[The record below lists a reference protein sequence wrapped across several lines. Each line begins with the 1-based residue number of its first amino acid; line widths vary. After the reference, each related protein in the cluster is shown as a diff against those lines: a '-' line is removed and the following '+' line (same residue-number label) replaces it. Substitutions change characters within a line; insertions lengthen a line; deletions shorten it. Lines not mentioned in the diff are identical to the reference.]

1 VALGA
6 VATRTLSACG
16 ETTSTSAGG
25 TGGGGGGAL
34 RPVKLG
40 FISLTDMSPL
50 AIAKEKGI
58 FEKYGLDVTLENGKS
73 WPTVRDKILN
83 GEFDGAHCLYSMP
96 LSLAT
101 GISKIEGDQA
111 KAKSMRIAMGLNQ
124 NGQAITLAKDLKD
137 AGYGD
142 PKKAA
147 DVIKEKG
154 AKSFGQTFPGGTHD
168 TWLRYWMK
176 AGGLDWKANG
186 IELKPVPPPEMFN
199 NLNQENIRGYC
210 VGEPWNARAVM
221 KDKGF
226 TTISTHDLWLDHPE
240 KALVVNEKFAT
251 EKKDV
256 LKDVMK
262 AIMEACQWGDKVE
275 NVPDLAKMIGV
286 EKYVNAQPAEIEG
299 RLKGEYDFG
308 LGTGT
313 KNIGDGRMRFWN
325 DGKVTAPMKGY
336 AIWFMAQY
344 VRLGHLTALPDVKAL
359 ADQIV
364 LSDLYAEVAS
374 EMKVTVPDDMKPFQV
389 TLDKAMFDPAKP
401 EEEAKRP

>member
-1 VALGA
+1 MALGA
-6 VATRTLSACG
+6 VAAKTLTACG
-16 ETTSTSAGG
+16 DTASTSAGG
-25 TGGGGGGAL
+25 AGGGGGG
-34 RPVKLG
+34 RKVTLG

-58 FEKYGLDVTLENGKS
+58 FAKYNLDVTLENGKS

-96 LSLAT
+96 FSLAT

-124 NGQAITLAKDLKD
+124 NGQAITLAKDLAE

-147 DVIKEKG
+147 EVIKAKG

-226 TTISTHDLWLDHPE
+226 TTIATNDVWLHHPE

-262 AIMEACQWGDKVE
+262 AVMEACQWLDKVE
-275 NVPDLAKMIGV
+275 NVPETAKIIGV

-299 RLKGEYDFG
+299 RLKGEYDYG

-313 KNIGDGRMRFWN
+313 VNIGDARMRFWR
-325 DGKVTAPMKGY
+325 DGIVTAPMKSY
-336 AIWFMAQY
+336 SIWFMTQF
-344 VRLGHLTALPDVKAL
+344 VRFGHLTALPDVKAL

-364 LSDLYAEVAS
+364 LTDLYAEVAS
-374 EMKVTVPDDMKPFQV
+374 EMKVTVPEDMKPFEV
-389 TLDKAMFDPAKP
+389 TLDKVTFDPTKP

>member
-1 VALGA
+1 
-6 VATRTLSACG
+6 
-16 ETTSTSAGG
+16 
-25 TGGGGGGAL
+25 
-34 RPVKLG
+34 
-40 FISLTDMSPL
+40 
-50 AIAKEKGI
+50 
-58 FEKYGLDVTLENGKS
+58 
-73 WPTVRDKILN
+73 
-83 GEFDGAHCLYSMP
+83 
-96 LSLAT
+96 
-101 GISKIEGDQA
+101 
-111 KAKSMRIAMGLNQ
+111 MGLNQ
-124 NGQAITLAKDLKD
+124 NGQAITLAKDLAE

-147 DVIKEKG
+147 EVIKAKG

-226 TTISTHDLWLDHPE
+226 TTITTQDLWLHHPE

-262 AIMEACQWGDKVE
+262 AIIEACQWLDKVE
-275 NVPDLAKMIGV
+275 NVPETAKIIGV

-299 RLKGEYDFG
+299 RLKGEYDYG

-313 KNIGDGRMRFWN
+313 VNVGDARMRFYR
-325 DGKVTAPMKGY
+325 DGNVIAPKKAY
-336 AIWFMAQY
+336 AIWFMTQF
-344 VRLGHLTALPDVKAL
+344 VRFGYLPELPDVKAL
-359 ADQIV
+359 PIR
-364 LSDLYAEVAS
+364 SCS
-374 EMKVTVPDDMKPFQV
+374 PTCTPRWRPSSRSPFP
-389 TLDKAMFDPAKP
+389 TMT
-401 EEEAKRP
+401 